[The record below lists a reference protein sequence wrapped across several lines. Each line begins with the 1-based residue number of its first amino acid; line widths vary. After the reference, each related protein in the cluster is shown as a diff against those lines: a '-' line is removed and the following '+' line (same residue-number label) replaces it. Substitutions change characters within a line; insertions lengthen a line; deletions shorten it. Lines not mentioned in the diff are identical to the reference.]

1 MTGQLPSVA
10 DFDAGAVP
18 AWSMIRTMPAEARG
32 VAHSLFDTL
41 KANRMIVLR
50 SGKHMLTD
58 AEVAAFI
65 CESPDVLARTL
76 PMIEQWG
83 FAARDDEGAL
93 YSPHLLQREIRR
105 QERARR
111 RAQREENLRRFE
123 AAQAA
128 GEIPAGD
135 TLKAQQARKNGMLGG
150 RRRNGES
157 QEQANA
163 RRIQAVKEAARQ
175 RHMPLMV
182 SVPSTQSAETEN
194 PNQNRNRFS
203 VSGVSV
209 SPVGSSVPL
218 GIDIDLDNYP
228 ISTPTPD
235 ETDQTQ
241 NPEPAQKASVS
252 QAILTDTVEK
262 VMEIADFTEGKR
274 QQYPAIRKWLSEG
287 CPPHVLIE
295 AVRAHKQVL
304 TTRPSHMGA
313 FQGPI
318 RAAWEQYQVQA
329 PDPTPAPIMPEWEK
343 QARADL
349 AEDRRKWSALME
361 RLGDYGRANQEW
373 AQTAASLG
381 RPAEL
386 TLDAYLNAY
395 RPQDVAA

>member
-1 MTGQLPSVA
+1 MTTLPTVA
-10 DFDAGAVP
+10 DFDAGVVP
-18 AWSMIRTMPAEARG
+18 PWSMIRTMPAEARG
-32 VAHSLFDTL
+32 VAHSLIDTL

-50 SGKHMLTD
+50 SGTHMLTD
-58 AEVAAFI
+58 AEVATFI
-65 CESPDVLARTL
+65 SESPDVLARTL

-83 FAARDDEGAL
+83 FAARDDDGAL

-111 RAQREENLRRFE
+111 RAQRNENLRRFE

-128 GEIPAGD
+128 GEIPVGD

-150 RRRNGES
+150 RRRNGETK
-157 QEQANA
+157 EEAYT
-163 RRIQAVKEAARQ
+163 RRIRATEDAARQ

-203 VSGVSV
+203 VSGGSV

-228 ISTPTPD
+228 ISTPTSD

-241 NPEPAQKASVS
+241 NPTPAQKASVS

-304 TTRPSHMGA
+304 TTRPNHMGA

-318 RAAWEQYQVQA
+318 RAAWEQYQVQT
-329 PDPTPAPIMPEWEK
+329 PDPMPEPVMEEWEK

-349 AEDRRKWSALME
+349 AEDRRKWSDLMQQ
-361 RLGDYGRANQEW
+361 LGDYGRAKREW

-381 RPAEL
+381 RPTEL
-386 TLDAYLNAY
+386 TLDAYLDAY

>member
-1 MTGQLPSVA
+1 MTTLPTVA
-10 DFDAGAVP
+10 DFDAEAVP
-18 AWSMIRTMPAEARG
+18 PWSMIRTMPAEARG
-32 VAHSLFDTL
+32 VAHSLIDTL

-50 SGKHMLTD
+50 SGTHMLTD
-58 AEVAAFI
+58 AEVATFI
-65 CESPDVLARTL
+65 SESPDVLAHTL

-83 FAARDDEGAL
+83 FAARDDDGAL

-111 RAQREENLRRFE
+111 RAQRDENLRRFE

-150 RRRNGES
+150 RRRNGETI
-157 QEQANA
+157 EQAKA
-163 RRIQAVKEAARQ
+163 RRLQAAEEAVRQ
-175 RHMPLMV
+175 RHLALMV

-203 VSGVSV
+203 VSGGSV

-218 GIDIDLDNYP
+218 GIDIELDNYP

-241 NPEPAQKASVS
+241 NPAPAAKAPVP
-252 QAILTDTVEK
+252 QAVLTDTVER

-287 CPPHVLIE
+287 CPPHILIE

-304 TTRPSHMGA
+304 TARPNHMGA

-329 PDPTPAPIMPEWEK
+329 PDPMPEPVMEEWEK

-349 AEDRRKWSALME
+349 AEDRRKWSDLMQQ
-361 RLGDYGRANQEW
+361 LGDYGRAKREW

-381 RPAEL
+381 RPTEL
-386 TLDAYLNAY
+386 TLDAYLDAY

>member
-1 MTGQLPSVA
+1 MTMLPTVA

-18 AWSMIRTMPAEARG
+18 PWSMIRTMPAEARG
-32 VAHSLFDTL
+32 VAHSLIDTL

-50 SGKHMLTD
+50 SGTHMLTD
-58 AEVAAFI
+58 AEVATFI
-65 CESPDVLARTL
+65 SENPDVLARTL

-83 FAARDDEGAL
+83 FAARDDDGAL

-111 RAQREENLRRFE
+111 RAQRDENLRRFE

-157 QEQANA
+157 REQAKA
-163 RRIQAVKEAARQ
+163 RRIQAFEEAARQ

-203 VSGVSV
+203 VSGGSV
-209 SPVGSSVPL
+209 SPVGSSVSL
-218 GIDIDLDNYP
+218 GIDIELDNYP

-241 NPEPAQKASVS
+241 TPAPAAKAPVS
-252 QAILTDTVEK
+252 QAVLTDTVER

-304 TTRPSHMGA
+304 TTRPNHMGA

-318 RAAWEQYQVQA
+318 RAAWEQYQVQT
-329 PDPTPAPIMPEWEK
+329 PDPMPEPVMEEWEK

-361 RLGDYGRANQEW
+361 QLGDYGRAKQEW

-381 RPAEL
+381 KPPEL
-386 TLDAYLNAY
+386 TLEAYLDAY

>member
-1 MTGQLPSVA
+1 MTILPTVA

-18 AWSMIRTMPAEARG
+18 PWSMIRTMPAEARG
-32 VAHSLFDTL
+32 VAHSLIDTL

-50 SGKHMLTD
+50 SGTHILTD
-58 AEVAAFI
+58 AEVAAFL

-83 FAARDDEGAL
+83 FAARDDDGAL

-111 RAQREENLRRFE
+111 RAERDEALRQFE
-123 AAQAA
+123 AAQATGA
-128 GEIPAGD
+128 IPADD
-135 TLKAQQARKNGMLGG
+135 TLRGYKARINGGKGGRPRKYESPEQAR
-150 RRRNGES
+150 
-157 QEQANA
+157 A
-163 RRIQAVKEAARQ
+163 RRAEAAEEAARQ

-182 SVPSTQSAETEN
+182 SVPSSQSAETEN
-194 PNQNRNRFS
+194 RNQNRNRFS
-203 VSGVSV
+203 VSGGSV

-218 GIDIDLDNYP
+218 GIDIELDNYP

-241 NPEPAQKASVS
+241 NPAPAAKAPVS
-252 QAILTDTVEK
+252 QAILTDTVER

-304 TTRPSHMGA
+304 TARPNHMGA

-329 PDPTPAPIMPEWEK
+329 PDPTPAPVMPDWEK
-343 QARADL
+343 QARADH
-349 AEDRRKWSALME
+349 AEALRKWSALME
-361 RLGDYGRANQEW
+361 QLGDYGRAKLEW
-373 AQTAASLG
+373 AQTATNLG
-381 RPAEL
+381 RPPEL
-386 TLDAYLNAY
+386 TLEAYLDAY